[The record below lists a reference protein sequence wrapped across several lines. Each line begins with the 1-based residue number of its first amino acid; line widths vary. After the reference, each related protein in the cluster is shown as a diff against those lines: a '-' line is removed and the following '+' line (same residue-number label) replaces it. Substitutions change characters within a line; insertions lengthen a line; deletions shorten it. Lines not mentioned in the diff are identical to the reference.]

1 MYSYLNV
8 VFFHK
13 KHHVTLFFAFHF
25 DSPKIRK
32 AFFDEFQLESIA
44 IDIEPNGFFAPG
56 SGTPGFR
63 PSPNIHLWYRRNK
76 KRKRVSHCY
85 LFRQALVNR
94 D

>member
-1 MYSYLNV
+1 MYSYLNI

-44 IDIEPNGFFAPG
+44 VDIEPKGFSPPDWGLPASDRVQIFTY
-56 SGTPGFR
+56 GTGG
-63 PSPNIHLWYRRNK
+63 IK
-76 KRKRVSHCY
+76 KES
-85 LFRQALVNR
+85 A
-94 D
+94 